1 MRRVRGT
8 HPLRACAIRD
18 ASRYA
23 PLDTGGWSDQRGGT
37 WVSDEKKLLTRSIMS
52 SPVETIPRGASA
64 LAAAEKMA
72 ERRVLHLVVL
82 DPRGHIAGIVSDRDL
97 RSAQPS
103 RLLVPD
109 PEMRKKG
116 LAMLKVDDVM
126 TAHPSTVSDEL
137 PVEDLLTSMLK
148 RRVGCLPVVD
158 HAGAL
163 VGIVTGGDVTKL
175 ALHLVRERAK

>member
-1 MRRVRGT
+1 MG
-8 HPLRACAIRD
+8 
-18 ASRYA
+18 
-23 PLDTGGWSDQRGGT
+23 
-37 WVSDEKKLLTRSIMS
+37 DEKPLTRSIMS
-52 SPVETIPRGASA
+52 SPVETIVRTASA

-82 DPRGHIAGIVSDRDL
+82 DARGRVAGVVSDRDL

-103 RLLVPD
+103 QLLVPD

-116 LAMLKVDDVM
+116 LATIRVEDVM
-126 TAHPSTVSDEL
+126 TAHPSTVRDDL
-137 PVEDLLTSMLK
+137 PVEEALADMLR

-158 HAGAL
+158 RQGAL

-175 ALHLVRERAK
+175 AIRLLRERGR

>member
-1 MRRVRGT
+1 MG
-8 HPLRACAIRD
+8 
-18 ASRYA
+18 
-23 PLDTGGWSDQRGGT
+23 
-37 WVSDEKKLLTRSIMS
+37 DEKPLTRSIMS
-52 SPVETIPRGASA
+52 SPVETIVRTASA

-82 DPRGHIAGIVSDRDL
+82 DARGRVAGVVSDRDL

-103 RLLVPD
+103 QLLVPD

-116 LAMLKVDDVM
+116 LATIRVEDVM
-126 TAHPSTVSDEL
+126 TAHPSTVRDDL
-137 PVEDLLTSMLK
+137 PVEEALADMLR

-158 HAGAL
+158 RQGAL

-175 ALHLVRERAK
+175 AIQLVRERGR